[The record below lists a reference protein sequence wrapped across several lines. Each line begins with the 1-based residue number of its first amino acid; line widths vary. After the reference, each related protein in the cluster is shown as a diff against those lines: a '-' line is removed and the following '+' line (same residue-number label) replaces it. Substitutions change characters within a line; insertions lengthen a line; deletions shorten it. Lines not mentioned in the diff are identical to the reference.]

1 MGSRKS
7 SSRRSSDSLLLKDR
21 AGVYI
26 VDGSFSCKSVPQVSV
41 IVLGG
46 HTNTRWCFDHNRLP
60 SSEINMRF
68 PWRAA
73 LLLLLHLAPSHQAEE
88 EPEGENS
95 LSCTLCMAGLGTAGG
110 VAAIS
115 AAPLALTAAGFTGGG
130 VAAGSVAAGMQAT
143 FIGGNIA
150 AGSLFASLQSAGA
163 AGFSAWM
170 NAGFGA
176 VGSGSAYA

>member
-1 MGSRKS
+1 
-7 SSRRSSDSLLLKDR
+7 
-21 AGVYI
+21 
-26 VDGSFSCKSVPQVSV
+26 
-41 IVLGG
+41 
-46 HTNTRWCFDHNRLP
+46 
-60 SSEINMRF
+60 MRF

-73 LLLLLHLAPSHQAEE
+73 LLLLHLAPSHQAEE
-88 EPEGENS
+88 EPEGESS

-143 FIGGNIA
+143 FIGGNVDSPDHIPGGNIA

-176 VGSGSAYA
+176 VGSGSAYAAARKLCACSNAEEDNPDQKGGKKNPWGTV

>member
-1 MGSRKS
+1 MG
-7 SSRRSSDSLLLKDR
+7 SDSLLLKGR
-21 AGVYI
+21 AGVYIVYI

-46 HTNTRWCFDHNRLP
+46 HTNTRWCFDQNRLP
-60 SSEINMRF
+60 SSEINNMRF

-115 AAPLALTAAGFTGGG
+115 AAPLALTAAGG

-176 VGSGSAYA
+176 VGSGSAYAAARKLCAC